1 MNNNKIIKKEEK
13 KCPTPARVPK
23 QERKWCRKDIGR
35 NNKQIF
41 SKFDGQVYTLY
52 QQTPNKIN
60 MKKSLHWDIISNYEK
75 PKNKEKI

>member
-1 MNNNKIIKKEEK
+1 MNNNKIIKKEEEK
-13 KCPTPARVPK
+13 NVQPLLEFQNRRENGAEKILEEIIT
-23 QERKWCRKDIGR
+23 
-35 NNKQIF
+35 
-41 SKFDGQVYTLY
+41 KFDRQVYTLY